1 MFQQRAREPDVN
13 DAFRY
18 FRVFALAGL
27 MFAAVVIGMR
37 GAIGWTFADTA
48 DAWPAEDRHLR
59 LSIDE
64 SQSAKYDH
72 EPNED
77 GQFQAQYEKL

>member
-1 MFQQRAREPDVN
+1 MN

-37 GAIGWTFADTA
+37 GAIGWTLADTA
-48 DAWPAEDRHLR
+48 NAWPAEDRHLR
-59 LSIDE
+59 LSIE
-64 SQSAKYDH
+64 EGHRAKYDH
-72 EPNED
+72 EPYED
-77 GQFQAQYEKL
+77 GKFQAQYEKL